1 METTE
6 TKKPNRKKEAEKSPS
21 AKPRT
26 VKAAKVPKAAGLTKR
41 KAAKAANDSPPA
53 AKPGRAKKSAQ

>member
-6 TKKPNRKKEAEKSPS
+6 TKKPSRKKEAEKSPS

-26 VKAAKVPKAAGLTKR
+26 VKAPKVPKAAGLTKS
-41 KAAKAANDSPPA
+41 KAARNSPPA